1 MTQACTDELARR
13 CRKLHKEGA
22 LARAGAGG
30 RSDPFKWTKAVDS
43 TAASE
48 IVRDA

>member
-1 MTQACTDELARR
+1 MSLR

-48 IVRDA
+48 VARDA